1 MVNVSW
7 NGVLK
12 ECLELEQEG
21 LHGAAVQPGSRM
33 IIAASLQERCE
44 GKEGF

>member
-1 MVNVSW
+1 MVNISW
-7 NGVLK
+7 RGVLK
-12 ECLELEQEG
+12 ECPELEREG
-21 LHGAAVQPGSRM
+21 LHGAAVYPRNRM